1 MRFFLMLLLIFIC
14 QDVLSQNT
22 CLKELL
28 EKTGLTDKKILLY
41 EKSLKDVTIPIES
54 EKSLTLN
61 TTLLDRSIVLNGKI
75 DNDKAEIISSLLL
88 YLDANKTDTIK
99 LYINSSGG
107 SVYSALGI
115 YDVMHMI
122 SSPIKTIGYGICAS
136 SAVIILCSG
145 AKCHRF
151 ALPNSHI
158 MFHKPS
164 LGETSSLK
172 SSEEIN
178 KITHEIFTILSKKIG
193 RDYHEIEN
201 DCQKDYWLTPQEAVE
216 YGIIDYV
223 IR

>member
-1 MRFFLMLLLIFIC
+1 MLNIRFQLMRFFLMISLFLYC
-14 QDVLSQNT
+14 QDILSQNT

-41 EKSLKDVTIPIES
+41 EKSLKDVTIQIES

-61 TTLLDRSIVLNGKI
+61 TTLLDRSIVLNRKI
-75 DNDKAEIISSLLL
+75 DNDKADIISSLLL

-99 LYINSSGG
+99 LYINSSRG

-122 SSPIKTIGYGICAS
+122 SSSIKTVGYGICES

-151 ALPNSHI
+151 ALPNCHI
-158 MFHKPS
+158 MIHKPS
-164 LGETSSLK
+164 LGKTSSLK

-178 KITHEIFTILSKKIG
+178 KITHEIYTILSKCIF
-193 RDYHEIEN
+193 RRIPVQHF
-201 DCQKDYWLTPQEAVE
+201 
-216 YGIIDYV
+216 
-223 IR
+223 R

>member
-1 MRFFLMLLLIFIC
+1 MRFFLMISLFLYC
-14 QDVLSQNT
+14 QDILSQNT

-41 EKSLKDVTIPIES
+41 EKSLKDVTIQIES

-61 TTLLDRSIVLNGKI
+61 TTLLDRSIVLNRKI
-75 DNDKAEIISSLLL
+75 DNDKADIISSLLL

-99 LYINSSGG
+99 LYINSSRG

-122 SSPIKTIGYGICAS
+122 SSSIKTVGYGICES

-151 ALPNSHI
+151 ALPNCHI
-158 MFHKPS
+158 MIHKPS
-164 LGETSSLK
+164 LGKTSSLK

-178 KITHEIFTILSKKIG
+178 KITHEIYTILSKCIF
-193 RDYHEIEN
+193 RRIPVQHF
-201 DCQKDYWLTPQEAVE
+201 W
-216 YGIIDYV
+216 
-223 IR
+223 

>member
-1 MRFFLMLLLIFIC
+1 
-14 QDVLSQNT
+14 
-22 CLKELL
+22 
-28 EKTGLTDKKILLY
+28 
-41 EKSLKDVTIPIES
+41 
-54 EKSLTLN
+54 
-61 TTLLDRSIVLNGKI
+61 
-75 DNDKAEIISSLLL
+75 
-88 YLDANKTDTIK
+88 
-99 LYINSSGG
+99 
-107 SVYSALGI
+107 
-115 YDVMHMI
+115 MI

-158 MFHKPS
+158 MIHKPS

-172 SSEEIN
+172 SSEEIKEEMN
-178 KITHEIFTILSKKIG
+178 KITHEIYTILSKKTG

>member
-1 MRFFLMLLLIFIC
+1 MLNIRFQLMRFFLMISLFLYC
-14 QDVLSQNT
+14 QDILSQNT

-41 EKSLKDVTIPIES
+41 EKSLKDVTIQIES

-61 TTLLDRSIVLNGKI
+61 TTLLDRSIVLNRKI
-75 DNDKAEIISSLLL
+75 DNDKADIISSLLL

-99 LYINSSGG
+99 LYINSSRG

-122 SSPIKTIGYGICAS
+122 SSSIKTVGYGICES

-151 ALPNSHI
+151 ALPNCHI
-158 MFHKPS
+158 MIHKPS
-164 LGETSSLK
+164 LGKTSSLK

-178 KITHEIFTILSKKIG
+178 KITHEIYTILSKCIF
-193 RDYHEIEN
+193 RRIPVQHF
-201 DCQKDYWLTPQEAVE
+201 W
-216 YGIIDYV
+216 
-223 IR
+223 